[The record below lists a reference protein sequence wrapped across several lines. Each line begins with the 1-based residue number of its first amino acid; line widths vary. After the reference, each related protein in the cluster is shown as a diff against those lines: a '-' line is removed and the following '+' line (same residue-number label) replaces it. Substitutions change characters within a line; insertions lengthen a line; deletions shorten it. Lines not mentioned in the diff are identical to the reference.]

1 MRVAD
6 LSGSPG
12 SMCQNSAESPGALL
26 HPPWGP
32 CEVQAWCCT
41 SQVKICLHGIAKTKP
56 GAVPHKSNCLH
67 GIAQTSQVQL
77 LAWHCTDQAWCC
89 TSQAPTACM
98 ALHRPSLVLYLT
110 SQTACMAL
118 HRPLKPNCL
127 HGIAQTK
134 PGAVPHKSNCLH
146 GIAQTK
152 PWPRMLTS
160 SFLLQEWREDC
171 PEDGQDGGLPRLP
184 EGRSLARQPCSG
196 TAPKHWM
203 CCGTQ
208 ACLHACWQAVYTEKA
223 LLILLAKSSGVH
235 QLQKNSPALVV
246 PGWLL
251 VCSRAQN
258 LSHNWCM
265 CPKSFATSQERCT

>member
-1 MRVAD
+1 
-6 LSGSPG
+6 
-12 SMCQNSAESPGALL
+12 
-26 HPPWGP
+26 
-32 CEVQAWCCT
+32 
-41 SQVKICLHGIAKTKP
+41 
-56 GAVPHKSNCLH
+56 
-67 GIAQTSQVQL
+67 
-77 LAWHCTDQAWCC
+77 
-89 TSQAPTACM
+89 M
-98 ALHRPSLVLYLT
+98 ALQRPSLVLYLT
-110 SQTACMAL
+110 SQTACMAF
-118 HRPLKPNCL
+118 HRPHKSNCLHGIAQTKPGAVPHKPNCL

-235 QLQKNSPALVV
+235 QLQKNSQALVV

-265 CPKSFATSQERCT
+265 SEIFCNISGALHMKCWFVACCRHSAHVPSGLCGVASMSPFARGDHVIDTVSGLHCRQQTLG